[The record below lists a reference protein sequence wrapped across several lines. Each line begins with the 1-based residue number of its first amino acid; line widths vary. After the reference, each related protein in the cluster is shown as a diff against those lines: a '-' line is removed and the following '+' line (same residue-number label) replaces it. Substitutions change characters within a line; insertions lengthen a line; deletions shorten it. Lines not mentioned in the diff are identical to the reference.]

1 MEGGSAVWEQV
12 RCSFLPEEVAVDALD
27 GVGAPSST
35 LPPSRYLRHVIM
47 QKYSVNQHLVET
59 VLAWVNSGEIAI
71 PEIQR
76 PFVWDSSK
84 VRDLMDSL
92 YQGFPI
98 GYIIAW
104 RNPNVRLKDGSVSEG
119 KKVLIDGQQRIT
131 ALTAAILGQYV
142 IDKHYRRVKIRIA
155 FDPINER
162 FEVQNPAIL
171 KDKTW
176 LPDIADAL
184 SGKVGLIRL
193 VREYS
198 ALNPDVEE
206 EQIEQSFSRLT
217 SIVKKPI
224 GMIELVPELDI
235 ETVTEIFIRI
245 NSKGV
250 VLSQADFAM
259 SKIAADTT
267 HGGNVLRK
275 AIDYFS
281 HLAVAPEFH
290 DKIVDHDQEF
300 ARTDF
305 FKKMAWLKNENEEL
319 YNPTYNDVIRV
330 AFTSQFNR
338 GRLSDLV
345 SLLSGRNFET
355 RVYEE
360 AIMADSYK
368 RLTDG
373 VNSFIGETN
382 FKRFLMIIKSAGFIS
397 SKLIRS
403 MNAINFAY
411 IVYLKLRDQGVNQVA
426 IEQYVR
432 KWFVYSILTGRYSG
446 SPESLFDFDIRQI
459 TQKSMGEYLQ
469 EKEEGELSE
478 AFWNAS
484 LPQSLDTSV
493 ASSPYFH
500 VFLAAQVKANDKG
513 FLSND
518 VLVGDLI
525 ELRGDIHHLFPKD
538 YLKKHGLARGQY
550 NQIANYVYMQ
560 SEVNV
565 KVGNKPPVE
574 YFGIIRE
581 QIKNDD
587 RQISGIVSEQD
598 LLRNLEA
605 NCVPAGIMEMSI
617 DDYPEFLLERR
628 KLMSRKI
635 KEYYFTL

>member
-1 MEGGSAVWEQV
+1 
-12 RCSFLPEEVAVDALD
+12 
-27 GVGAPSST
+27 
-35 LPPSRYLRHVIM
+35 M

-484 LPQSLDTSV
+484 LPQSMDTSV

-513 FLSND
+513 FLSSD
-518 VLVGDLI
+518 VLVGDLV

-538 YLKKHGLARGQY
+538 YLKKHGIARGQY

-565 KVGNKPPVE
+565 KVGNRPPVE

-581 QIKNDD
+581 QIQRND
-587 RQISGIVSEQD
+587 RQISGIVTEKD
-598 LLRNLEA
+598 LLSNLEA

-617 DDYPEFLLERR
+617 DDYPGFLLERR
-628 KLMSRKI
+628 KLMALKI
-635 KEYYFTL
+635 KEYYSTL